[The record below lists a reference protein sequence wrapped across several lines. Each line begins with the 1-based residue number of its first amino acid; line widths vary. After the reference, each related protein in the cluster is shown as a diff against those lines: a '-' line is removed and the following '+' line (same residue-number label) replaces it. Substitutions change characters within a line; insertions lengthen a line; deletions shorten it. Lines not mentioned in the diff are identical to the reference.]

1 VLIRNR
7 DHLTHRRVGV
17 QQNSCREAESVR
29 LGDSEQ
35 GATDSLVLAGGVD
48 RHLFDELFLSN
59 RGGLPADGH
68 ESAQRRLRERP
79 HPGDSRFP
87 SGGASAG
94 VTSRETDQRLLM
106 VESARAAS

>member
-1 VLIRNR
+1 VS
-7 DHLTHRRVGV
+7 
-17 QQNSCREAESVR
+17 QAESVR

-68 ESAQRRLRERP
+68 ESAQ
-79 HPGDSRFP
+79 
-87 SGGASAG
+87 
-94 VTSRETDQRLLM
+94 
-106 VESARAAS
+106 